1 MMGQY
6 DAAACPSPFT
16 HNDKTDLDS
25 TLSNLLTMVKKG
37 RFTVELVNADT
48 KTAFKEHTKDTEIY
62 VEAEPDAEYFV
73 RIVFG
78 AGSPVRARIFID
90 DKFIGYNKN
99 ITKPGEETV
108 DCGLWS
114 FDGVSGT
121 DKALLFAKAKVFNS
135 SNAAQ
140 EAPFWTGNVKVEF
153 SELLD
158 TGRTHVVRPSQN
170 KWKGGDVGVVE
181 GQAGPKMKGVMT
193 KEGNIA
199 TSQKDRGLRRTYI
212 KGRILETITLKY
224 CSTVGLMM
232 AGVLGP
238 VDPCVMAKTLHDDK
252 RGADAVTVDAASMP
266 LPKKIRFVQEVN
278 GQSFGPPKEY
288 DLFDLTNYDTD
299 DDNER
304 RGRPVSVTPS

>member
-153 SELLD
+153 SEIFD
-158 TGRTHVVRPSQN
+158 TGTTHTMGPTQN
-170 KWKGGDVGVVE
+170 KWKGGDVGVVV

-193 KEGNIA
+193 REGNIA
-199 TSQKDRGLRRTYI
+199 VSQKDHGLRKIYI

-238 VDPCVMAKTLHDDK
+238 VDPYVMARKVHEYK
-252 RGADAVTVDAASMP
+252 RGAADAVTAGTEIMP
-266 LPKKIRFVQEVN
+266 PPKKIRHVQEVN
-278 GQSFGPPKEY
+278 GQSFGPPKEH
-288 DLFDLTNYDTD
+288 D
-299 DDNER
+299 
-304 RGRPVSVTPS
+304 